1 VGYSLESTVTTVRV
15 ARVPDVTLNIATTTY
30 LSENKVLV
38 HWTTPYSGGSPI
50 IEYIVKILESDGITY
65 TRDSVYCLGVDE
77 TALQQNECEI
87 PYSTL
92 MAAPYSLGW
101 ATSVTVQIT
110 AVNLVG
116 EGPSATGNGAY
127 LFS

>member
-1 VGYSLESTVTTVRV
+1 
-15 ARVPDVTLNIATTTY
+15 
-30 LSENKVLV
+30 
-38 HWTTPYSGGSPI
+38 
-50 IEYIVKILESDGITY
+50 
-65 TRDSVYCLGVDE
+65 
-77 TALQQNECEI
+77 
-87 PYSTL
+87 

-116 EGPSATGNGAY
+116 EGQSATGNGAY